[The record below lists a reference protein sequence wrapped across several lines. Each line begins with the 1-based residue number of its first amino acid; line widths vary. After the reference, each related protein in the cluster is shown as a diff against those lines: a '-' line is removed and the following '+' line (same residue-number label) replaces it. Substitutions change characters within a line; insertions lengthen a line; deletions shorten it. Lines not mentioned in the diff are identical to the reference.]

1 MDQDKSKN
9 VNAAKHLARLVA
21 VQALYQDSYEQDP
34 LDVIV
39 KRMMDAP
46 SSFLNEED
54 EDEQSDIIQ
63 QKPDSE
69 LLIAITKGVTENRE
83 ALTELLKGGLD
94 ARFSSE
100 RMEVLLRHILLAGAY
115 ELHHHSDIDAKII
128 ISDYIDVAHAFYSA
142 KEPAL
147 VNAVLDKLSK
157 TLRACHPALDA
168 G

>member
-1 MDQDKSKN
+1 MSQKKSKN
-9 VNAAKHLARLVA
+9 ANAAKSLARLVA
-21 VQALYQDSYEQDP
+21 VQALYQASYEQDS
-34 LDVIV
+34 LDVII
-39 KRMMDAP
+39 KRMMDEP
-46 SSFLNEED
+46 SSFLNEE
-54 EDEQSDIIQ
+54 EESDVIE

-69 LLIAITKGVTENRE
+69 LFIAITNGVTQNRE
-83 ALTELLKGGLD
+83 ALTEMLKGGLD
-94 ARFSSE
+94 ARFSTE

-157 TLRACHPALDA
+157 NLRK
-168 G
+168 